1 MTMRIDDLENAGRI
15 NVLKYGARDVPHAT
29 IETNRTCN
37 IRCRNCYNL
46 DRDVIK
52 PLAAVKEEIDLAARK
67 RNLQAISLLG
77 GEPTLHPDLDKII
90 AYVKS
95 KNLFC
100 QVLTNGIRLLED
112 PDGRFLDR
120 LVRAGLDR
128 FLVHIDSGQ
137 SHVHRDIEKARRTL
151 FEKLEAKRIPF
162 SLSVTISN
170 RDQGSLPGIVR
181 RYTRYR
187 HFDGILAVLARDA
200 LPPYTQNVRLEDE
213 YRSLL
218 RAVQLEPT
226 GYVPSNVSE
235 QEVSW
240 LVYSYFVNKR
250 TGKVFSLSPA
260 FERIYRKIYRLIKG
274 RCAFVIPPKP
284 LLYELASAG
293 VCLADAAFHPGK
305 WKAFWKFMGRAGVPG
320 TGKFQYMAI
329 QTPPEFDAGLNRVRF
344 CANCPDATIR
354 NGRLTPVC
362 LADFISPL
370 NGNSV
375 RRQVNPDWARMVYRE
390 MGETWA
396 M

>member
-15 NVLKYGARDVPHAT
+15 NVLKYAASDVPHAT

-46 DRDVIK
+46 DRDGIK
-52 PLAAVKEEIDLAARK
+52 PLVAVKEEIDLVARK
-67 RNLQAISLLG
+67 RNLQTISLLG

-90 AYVKS
+90 AYVKG

-112 PDGRFLDR
+112 PGGHFLDR

-137 SHVHRDIEKARRTL
+137 SHVHGDIEKARRTL

-170 RDQGSLPGIVR
+170 KDQGSLPGIVR
-181 RYTRYR
+181 RYSRYR
-187 HFDGILAVLARDA
+187 YFDGILAVLARDA
-200 LPPYTQNVRLEDE
+200 LPPYTQNVQLEYE

-218 RAVQLEPT
+218 SAAGLEPT

-235 QEVSW
+235 REVSW
-240 LVYSYFVNKR
+240 LVYSYFVNRR
-250 TGKVFSLSPA
+250 TGEVYSLSPSL
-260 FERIYRKIYRLIKG
+260 ERIYRNVYRLITG
-274 RCAFVIPPKP
+274 RHAFTIPPKP

-293 VCLADAAFHPGK
+293 VCLADAVFNPHK
-305 WKAFWKFMGRAGVPG
+305 RKAFWRFRRGAGFPG
-320 TGKFQYMAI
+320 VGKFQYLAI

-362 LADFISPL
+362 LADFINPL
-370 NGNSV
+370 NGSSG
-375 RRQVNPDWARMVYRE
+375 RRQVNLDWARMVYGE
-390 MGETWA
+390 MGETGA